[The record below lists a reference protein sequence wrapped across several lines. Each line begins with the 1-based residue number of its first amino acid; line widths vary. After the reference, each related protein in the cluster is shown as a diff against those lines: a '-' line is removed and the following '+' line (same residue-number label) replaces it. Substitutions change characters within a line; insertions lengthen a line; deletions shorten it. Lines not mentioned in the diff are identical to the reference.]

1 MAFARPAGRLHWLLI
16 GPLLLQSALPAA
28 ALESA
33 AKGLDRSAETLLA
46 QAPGP
51 ASAAIPKEVQE
62 WFDAAKAA
70 AAKGDSA
77 EALRL
82 QKQVVAWVQA
92 NRPALDVFRARALIN
107 LGNFLSAVGQKQEA
121 LAPTE
126 EGIRILRQVEG
137 SQPEARRF
145 LAIALSNLGKFLGDL
160 GRRQEAL
167 APVEE
172 AAKINRELAKT
183 NPAYLNDLASSL
195 TNLGIRYSGLGRH
208 QEALAPT
215 EEAVK
220 ISRELAKTNPAYLGG
235 LAKDLGNLGSHYN
248 NLGRSQEALAPT
260 EEALKIFRELAKT
273 NPAFLDLITQLAPRK
288 ADLLHRMVHTYQ

>member
-1 MAFARPAGRLHWLLI
+1 MAFTRPAGRLLWLLI
-16 GPLLLQSALPAA
+16 GPLVLQSALPAA
-28 ALESA
+28 ALGAA

-46 QAPGP
+46 QAPSP
-51 ASAAIPKEVQE
+51 ADAGIPKEVQG

-107 LGNFLSAVGQKQEA
+107 LGSFLSDVGQKQEA

-126 EGIRILRQVEG
+126 EAVRILRQVEG
-137 SQPEARRF
+137 SQPDARRF
-145 LAIALSNLGKFLGDL
+145 LAIALTNLGSFYSNLG
-160 GRRQEAL
+160 RR
-167 APVEE
+167 
-172 AAKINRELAKT
+172 
-183 NPAYLNDLASSL
+183 
-195 TNLGIRYSGLGRH
+195 

-220 ISRELAKTNPAYLGG
+220 IRRELANTNQ
-235 LAKDLGNLGSHYN
+235 
-248 NLGRSQEALAPT
+248 R
-260 EEALKIFRELAKT
+260 
-273 NPAFLDLITQLAPRK
+273 
-288 ADLLHRMVHTYQ
+288 

>member
-1 MAFARPAGRLHWLLI
+1 MAFTRPAGRLHWLLI

-28 ALESA
+28 ALEA
-33 AKGLDRSAETLLA
+33 ATKGLDHSAETLLA

-51 ASAAIPKEVQE
+51 ADRGIPKEVQG
-62 WFDAAKAA
+62 WFD

-92 NRPALDVFRARALIN
+92 NRPAQDVFRARALIN

-126 EGIRILRQVEG
+126 EAVRILRQVEG

-145 LAIALSNLGKFLGDL
+145 LAIAFNNLGKFLGDL

-167 APVEE
+167 PPG
-172 AAKINRELAKT
+172 KKR
-183 NPAYLNDLASSL
+183 
-195 TNLGIRYSGLGRH
+195 
-208 QEALAPT
+208 
-215 EEAVK
+215 
-220 ISRELAKTNPAYLGG
+220 
-235 LAKDLGNLGSHYN
+235 
-248 NLGRSQEALAPT
+248 
-260 EEALKIFRELAKT
+260 
-273 NPAFLDLITQLAPRK
+273 
-288 ADLLHRMVHTYQ
+288 